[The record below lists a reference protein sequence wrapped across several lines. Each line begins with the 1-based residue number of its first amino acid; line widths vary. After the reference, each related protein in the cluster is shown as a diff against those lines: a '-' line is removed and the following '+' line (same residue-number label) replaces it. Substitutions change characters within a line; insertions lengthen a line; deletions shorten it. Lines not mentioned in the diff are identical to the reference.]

1 MFTTSKNIWLID
13 MGGEITWCDCPDLSD
28 GVSEEDVIGYVRAD
42 IYGKLE
48 QANAEL
54 VKALR
59 EAAKLAEYDGEAEE
73 ANKYRATADKYE
85 VKE

>member
-13 MGGEITWCDCPDLSD
+13 MGGEITWCDCPDPSD
-28 GVSEEDVIGYVRAD
+28 GVSEDDVIGYVRAD

-54 VKALR
+54 VKFLR
-59 EAAKLAEYDGEAEE
+59 KAAAIIEE
-73 ANKYRATADKYE
+73 ESWNERAYVFRAIADEYE